1 MRMKGTHRGTPR
13 GRGFTVFRHALLL
26 LAGCWSTLLLA
37 QTVTLNLKDADISA
51 LIGTVAEVTDTNF
64 IVDPRV
70 KGKITVISSRPMNS
84 DEIYQVFL
92 SILKV
97 HGFAAVPTGEV
108 VKIVPD
114 VNAKQDAIPNAT
126 EESPGQGDEMVTRV
140 VQVDNVSA
148 AQLVP
153 ILRPLVPQQGHLA
166 AYPATNMLILSD
178 RADNVERLVS
188 IIHRI
193 DQESDSEIEV
203 IPLEHASATEVV
215 RILNTLGRAQP
226 AAAKGA
232 AAGVADGLA
241 LIADERT
248 NSVLLGGGRADRLRL
263 RVIISHLDT
272 PLERGGNTHV
282 VYLKY
287 AKAQD
292 LVDVLTGVSQGI
304 EEDQKGGQAAA
315 AKSKGLAINIQADEA
330 ANALVITTP
339 PDVFRSLQTVIRQL
353 DIRRAQVH
361 VEALIAE
368 ITNSAQAALGVQWQS
383 TQNTDNKGAIGGT
396 NFSIPGVPSI
406 GAVATDPL
414 SNVGRGLTVG
424 LIDGTRTILG
434 TEILNLGALI
444 TAVAGDTNNNILAT
458 PNLVTLDNQEAE
470 IVVAQNI
477 PFVTGQFTNTGA
489 AQGSVNPF
497 QTIERQDVGLTLKI
511 KPQINEGDAIQLEIQ
526 QEVSN
531 VSPTQVPGAS
541 DIVTVVRN
549 INTTV
554 LVQDHQMVVL
564 GGLID
569 DQTQENIEKVPF
581 LGDLPFLGNLF
592 KARSTS
598 KVKRNLMVFI
608 QPSIIRD
615 AATETEIAA
624 GKYNFIRARQQ
635 AGKKKGMDLMPKHE
649 VADLPPFPTL
659 LESPGLT
666 PQALPPVPKDTDNP
680 AVVPKE
686 KDVPAAAPKSPK
698 TFAPVPEPY

>member
-1 MRMKGTHRGTPR
+1 MKGTYRGAPQ
-13 GRGFTVFRHALLL
+13 GMGFAVFRLALL
-26 LAGCWSTLLLA
+26 LAGCWSTLLPA

-51 LIGTVAEVTDTNF
+51 LIGTVAEVTETNF

-126 EESPGQGDEMVTRV
+126 ADSPGHGDEMVTRV

-232 AAGVADGLA
+232 AASVAGGLA

-304 EEDQKGGQAAA
+304 EQDQKGAKAA
-315 AKSKGLAINIQADEA
+315 AKSAALNINIQADEA

-339 PDVFRSLQTVIRQL
+339 PDVFRSLQSVIRQL

-368 ITNSAQAALGVQWQS
+368 ITNSSQAALGIQWQS

-396 NFSIPGVPSI
+396 NFNIPGVPSI
-406 GAVATDPL
+406 GSVATDPL
-414 SNVGRGLTVG
+414 SNVGRGLTLG

-511 KPQINEGDAIQLEIQ
+511 KPQINEGDAIQLEIE

-635 AGKKKGMDLMPKHE
+635 AGKKKGIDLMPRHE
-649 VADLPPFPTL
+649 VADLPPYPTL
-659 LESPGLT
+659 VESPGLT
-666 PQALPPVPKDTDNP
+666 PQALPPVPKDTDKP
-680 AVVPKE
+680 AAVPN
-686 KDVPAAAPKSPK
+686 DTVVPAAAPKSPK
-698 TFAPVPEPY
+698 TFPSVPEPY

>member
-1 MRMKGTHRGTPR
+1 MKGTHRGTRR
-13 GRGFTVFRHALLL
+13 GDGFRVFRLALLVL
-26 LAGCWSTLLLA
+26 VVGWSTLLPA

-126 EESPGQGDEMVTRV
+126 AESPGQGDEMVTRV

-178 RADNVERLVS
+178 RADNVDRLVS
-188 IIHRI
+188 IIRRI

-215 RILNTLGRAQP
+215 RILTTLGRSQP

-232 AAGVADGLA
+232 AAGVAGGPV

-248 NSVLLGGGRADRLRL
+248 NSVLLGGGRAERLRL

-272 PLERGGNTHV
+272 PLERGGNTRV

-304 EEDQKGGQAAA
+304 EQEQKGAKAA
-315 AKSKGLAINIQADEA
+315 AKAAALNINIQADEA
-330 ANALVITTP
+330 ANALVITAP

-368 ITNSAQAALGVQWQS
+368 ITNSAQAALGIQWQS

-406 GAVATDPL
+406 GSVATDPL

-511 KPQINEGDAIQLEIQ
+511 KPQINEGDAIQLEIE

-598 KVKRNLMVFI
+598 KIKRNLMVFI

-635 AGKKKGMDLMPKHE
+635 AGKKKGIDLMPKHE
-649 VADLPPFPTL
+649 VADLPPYPSL
-659 LESPGLT
+659 VESPGLT
-666 PQALPPVPKDTDNP
+666 PQALPPSPKDTDKP
-680 AVVPKE
+680 AAAAKE

-698 TFAPVPEPY
+698 TFPSVPEPY